1 MKATKKNKEEPATQ
15 VAVLLTAMGK
25 EAISVYK
32 TFCWAEDDDKDKL
45 DTVLKAFDNY
55 FKPKRNVIYERFIF
69 LQRKQKPGE
78 TFESFYTDLLRL
90 VETCDYHAEEKG
102 NIIRDQVVMN
112 ISSDTIREKLLHE
125 SGLTLERA
133 VDMCRSM
140 EATSSYLKSMS
151 AMAIPTKECETVAA
165 ETEKVFAIPTMEC
178 DTITA
183 HTMKATAKPRKQCQ
197 YCGQVHK
204 PRSCPA
210 WGRQCGYCGK
220 MNRSRDVC
228 RKAVK
233 DRQAGI
239 RTTDAERKREAENA
253 ISRGQ
258 GDDAAEAKCDYF
270 AYALHGDNAD
280 SREWNIFLEMRGR
293 GLKAKVDTGATCNV
307 IPLAAYQVLCRHPPH
322 PTSTHLTAYGGG
334 KLDVCGQTT
343 QEVLYNGIRRP
354 LDFVVVRVTFSR

>member
-1 MKATKKNKEEPATQ
+1 MAEGLKPPQPFTLTSNTAKDWPQWRDHFTYYMKATKKNKEEPATQ

-69 LQRKQKPGE
+69 LQRKQKPGA

-140 EATSSYLKSMS
+140 EATSSYLTSMS
-151 AMAIPTKECETVAA
+151 ALAIPTKEYETVAA
-165 ETEKVFAIPTMEC
+165 ETEKAL
-178 DTITA
+178 
-183 HTMKATAKPRKQCQ
+183 Q
-197 YCGQVHK
+197 Y
-204 PRSCPA
+204 
-210 WGRQCGYCGK
+210 RQW
-220 MNRSRDVC
+220 SV
-228 RKAVK
+228 
-233 DRQAGI
+233 
-239 RTTDAERKREAENA
+239 TL
-253 ISRGQ
+253 S
-258 GDDAAEAKCDYF
+258 
-270 AYALHGDNAD
+270 L
-280 SREWNIFLEMRGR
+280 
-293 GLKAKVDTGATCNV
+293 
-307 IPLAAYQVLCRHPPH
+307 
-322 PTSTHLTAYGGG
+322 LT
-334 KLDVCGQTT
+334 
-343 QEVLYNGIRRP
+343 R
-354 LDFVVVRVTFSR
+354 